1 MKRITLLFCAF
12 FLFLSTSHYSQNFG
26 TFASA
31 VWLTDCN
38 TSNFFNTTG
47 EGPSLIGPPQNV
59 FTDTNFG
66 VFIQNSGTFILRGGE
81 VKTFKTSNGNAC
93 SVRMN
98 YRIYL
103 ESDTPGGFNT
113 IDFPFFNDCNTAIS
127 EFPSGGPCGEGDQKW
142 QRVIAD
148 GTTTPFSPVNL
159 TTFAPGNYVLEVFY
173 DVTGDFDS
181 PSQCD
186 DTVFVSNNGNN
197 FKAYF
202 SIRAN
207 PNFIAFNPT
216 TCSGTEG
223 TITIENLNPNSSYSL
238 TYNDDGSSVG
248 PISIIA
254 DNNGQFVITGLN
266 AGSYSNFNF
275 VINNCS
281 TTINTTISL
290 NDPTVNPPT
299 SGGNQSVCE
308 DSPIQTLT
316 AQATTNDGSIIVW
329 YDAPVDG
336 TIVTDPTLSSVGTI
350 VYYAEAQNTTSNCI
364 SSTRTPVSLTI
375 NPAPLAPTGDAVQ
388 LICNDATVIFT
399 LADLIVNGVNLQ
411 WYADQDATIPL
422 ATSTPIVNN
431 TTYYVTQTVNGCESN
446 SALAVLALLNNQI
459 VPEITVVQPTCA
471 TPTGSIEITNPI
483 STGNVYPDLIISEI
497 TDESLGSLTY
507 IELFNGTGNMIDL
520 ANYRIK
526 VYNNGGPNPSCNLL
540 LSGLIPHNT
549 VKVVSIGSNG
559 NQGGVVPDLVFA
571 SCGGVNIDDNIR
583 LTSASDVLIDL
594 WGRTDGIAFTPNNEP
609 GYTYRRLPTAIAPST
624 TWNPADWE
632 AFDPQDYT
640 NIGQFINVSSGS
652 FDYSIDNGS
661 TFQTNPLFGNL
672 TPGTYTVLVRDV
684 QTGCVSQAVIVVLA
698 NPNEN
703 NVPVFTFGNTLTI
716 CSGDNV
722 PVLPT
727 VDNNGVNG
735 TWNPTTIDNT
745 QSNTY
750 IFTPNDTQCYSTFTL
765 TVSVSTST
773 VPVFNFGNAIT
784 ICNGEA
790 VPSLPI
796 IDNNGITGNWN
807 PTSIDNTISGTYTF
821 IPDNNPCASEYTL
834 NVTVN
839 DVITPV
845 FNFNN
850 SISICTSV
858 QAPLLPNTD
867 NNGITGSWN
876 PSQIDD
882 TDGGIYTFT
891 PDAGQCAANFI
902 LTVNI
907 INFATP
913 VFDFGNT
920 LTICEGDTVPVLPDV
935 DNNGVNGFWSPAAI
949 DNTTNG
955 TYTFIVNNSECAVN
969 FTLTVSVNPQVAP
982 IFNFGNTLTICNG
995 DAVPTLPSV
1004 DNNSI
1009 AGTWN
1014 VSTINNTQSGTY
1026 IFSPNPNQCASSFTL
1041 TVNVNQNVVPTFSF
1055 GNSLTI
1061 CAGDAVPV
1069 LPNLSNNSISGNWN
1083 NTTVSNTN
1091 SAVYIFTPN
1100 EGQCSSVFQFTV
1112 TVNQPV
1118 IPTFNL
1124 VENVCYNSPS
1134 VLLPTLSDNGITGT
1148 WNPASVNTLQTTQYL
1163 FTPSSGCATTTLVT
1177 ISVLPEIEI
1186 DVTTDCENNVFMI
1199 GAQLANNSDLIVTN
1213 YEWLNQNGQ
1222 TVGLNAPTFNVTE
1235 YVRSTSETETFPIQ
1249 FSIRITTADGCF
1261 VEQPI
1266 TINNIFCGIQKGI
1279 SPNGDGANDYFD
1291 LELLD
1296 VEKLSIFNRYGLEVY
1311 QKNNYKT
1318 EWIGQTNDGK
1328 ELPTGTYYYVIHFR
1342 NSEAK
1347 TGWIYIN
1354 REN

>member
-159 TTFAPGNYVLEVFY
+159 TTFVPGNYVLEVFY

-197 FKAYF
+197 FKAFF

-207 PNFIAFNPT
+207 PNFIPSNPT

-248 PISIIA
+248 PTSIIA

-299 SGGNQSVCE
+299 SGGDQSVCE

-316 AQATTNDGSIIVW
+316 AQATTNDGSIIIW

-336 TIVTDPTLSSVGTI
+336 TIVSDPTLSSVGTI

-375 NPAPLAPTGDAVQ
+375 NPAPLAPTGDTVQ

-411 WYADQDATIPL
+411 WYADQATTIPL
-422 ATSTPIVNN
+422 AISTPIVNN

-446 SALAVLALLNNQI
+446 SALAVLALLNDQI
-459 VPEITVVQPTCA
+459 VPEVTVVQPTCA

-483 STGNVYPDLIISEI
+483 STGNVYADLIISEI

-507 IELFNGTGNMIDL
+507 IELFNGTGNTVDL
-520 ANYRIK
+520 SNYRIK
-526 VYNNGGPNPSCNLL
+526 VYNNGGTNPSCNLL

-571 SCGGVNIDDNIR
+571 GCGGVNIDDNIR
-583 LTSASDVLIDL
+583 LTSASDVEIDI
-594 WGRTDGIAFTPNNEP
+594 WERTDGEAFTPNNES
-609 GYTYRRLPTAIAPST
+609 GYTYRRLPTAVAPST
-624 TWNPADWE
+624 SWNPADWE
-632 AFDPQDYT
+632 ALDPQDYT

-652 FDYSIDNGS
+652 FEYSIDNGT
-661 TFQTNPLFGNL
+661 TFVTNPLFENL
-672 TPGTYTVLVRDV
+672 TPGTYTVIVRDT
-684 QTGCVSQAVIVVLA
+684 QTGCISQTVIVVLA
-698 NPNEN
+698 NPSGNE
-703 NVPVFTFGNTLTI
+703 VPVFNFGNTLII
-716 CSGDNV
+716 CSGDDA

-735 TWNPTTIDNT
+735 TWNPNTIDNT

-750 IFTPNDTQCYSTFTL
+750 IFTPNDTQCFSTFTL

-773 VPVFNFGNAIT
+773 VPVFNFGN
-784 ICNGEA
+784 
-790 VPSLPI
+790 
-796 IDNNGITGNWN
+796 
-807 PTSIDNTISGTYTF
+807 
-821 IPDNNPCASEYTL
+821 
-834 NVTVN
+834 
-839 DVITPV
+839 
-845 FNFNN
+845 
-850 SISICTSV
+850 
-858 QAPLLPNTD
+858 
-867 NNGITGSWN
+867 
-876 PSQIDD
+876 
-882 TDGGIYTFT
+882 
-891 PDAGQCAANFI
+891 
-902 LTVNI
+902 
-907 INFATP
+907 
-913 VFDFGNT
+913 
-920 LTICEGDTVPVLPDV
+920 
-935 DNNGVNGFWSPAAI
+935 
-949 DNTTNG
+949 
-955 TYTFIVNNSECAVN
+955 
-969 FTLTVSVNPQVAP
+969 
-982 IFNFGNTLTICNG
+982 TLTICNG
-995 DAVPTLPSV
+995 DAVPTLPLV

-1009 AGTWN
+1009 SGTWN

-1041 TVNVNQNVVPTFSF
+1041 TVNVNQNVVPIFSF
-1055 GNSLTI
+1055 GNTLTI

-1069 LPNLSNNSISGNWN
+1069 LPNLSNNSISGSWN
-1083 NTTVSNTN
+1083 NSTVSNTN
-1091 SAVYIFTPN
+1091 SAVYTFTPN
-1100 EGQCSSVFQFTV
+1100 AGQCSSVFQFTV

-1124 VENVCYNSPS
+1124 AENVCYNSPS
-1134 VLLPTLSDNGITGT
+1134 SLLPTFSDNGITGT

-1177 ISVLPEIEI
+1177 ISVLPQIAI
-1186 DVTTDCENNVFMI
+1186 DVNTDCENNVFTI

-1213 YEWLNQNGQ
+1213 YEWFNQNGQ

-1318 EWIGQTNDGK
+1318 EWIGRSNDGK

>member
-38 TSNFFNTTG
+38 ISNFFNTTG

-81 VKTFKTSNGNAC
+81 VKTFKNSNGNAC

-103 ESDTPGGFNT
+103 ESDIPGGFNT

-197 FKAYF
+197 FKAFF

-207 PNFIAFNPT
+207 PNFIPSNPT

-248 PISIIA
+248 PTSIIA

-299 SGGNQSVCE
+299 SGGDQSVCE

-316 AQATTNDGSIIVW
+316 AQATTNDGSIIIW

-336 TIVTDPTLSSVGTI
+336 TIVSDPTLSSVGTI

-375 NPAPLAPTGDAVQ
+375 NPAPLAPTGDTVQ

-411 WYADQDATIPL
+411 WYADQATTIPL

-446 SALAVLALLNNQI
+446 SALAVLALLNDQI
-459 VPEITVVQPTCA
+459 VPEVTVVQPTCA

-483 STGNVYPDLIISEI
+483 STGNVYADLVFSEI

-507 IELFNGTGNMIDL
+507 IELFNGTGNTVDL
-520 ANYRIK
+520 SNYRIK
-526 VYNNGGPNPSCNLL
+526 VYNNGGTNPSCNLL

-549 VKVVSIGSNG
+549 IKIVSIGSNG

-571 SCGGVNIDDNIR
+571 GCGGVNIDDNIR
-583 LTSASDVLIDL
+583 LTSASDVEIDI
-594 WGRTDGIAFTPNNEP
+594 WGRTDGEAFTPNNES
-609 GYTYRRLPTAIAPST
+609 GYTYRRLPTAVAPST
-624 TWNPADWE
+624 SWNPADWE
-632 AFDPQDYT
+632 ALDPQDYT

-652 FDYSIDNGS
+652 FEYSIDNGT
-661 TFQTNPLFGNL
+661 TFVTNPLFENL
-672 TPGTYTVLVRDV
+672 TPGTYTVIVRDT
-684 QTGCVSQAVIVVLA
+684 QTGCISQTVIVVLA
-698 NPNEN
+698 NPSGNE
-703 NVPVFTFGNTLTI
+703 VPVFNFGNTLII
-716 CSGDNV
+716 CSGDDA

-735 TWNPTTIDNT
+735 TWNPNTIDNT

-750 IFTPNDTQCYSTFTL
+750 IFTPNDTQCFSTFTL

-773 VPVFNFGNAIT
+773 VPVFNFGN
-784 ICNGEA
+784 
-790 VPSLPI
+790 
-796 IDNNGITGNWN
+796 
-807 PTSIDNTISGTYTF
+807 
-821 IPDNNPCASEYTL
+821 
-834 NVTVN
+834 
-839 DVITPV
+839 
-845 FNFNN
+845 
-850 SISICTSV
+850 
-858 QAPLLPNTD
+858 
-867 NNGITGSWN
+867 
-876 PSQIDD
+876 
-882 TDGGIYTFT
+882 
-891 PDAGQCAANFI
+891 
-902 LTVNI
+902 
-907 INFATP
+907 
-913 VFDFGNT
+913 
-920 LTICEGDTVPVLPDV
+920 
-935 DNNGVNGFWSPAAI
+935 
-949 DNTTNG
+949 
-955 TYTFIVNNSECAVN
+955 
-969 FTLTVSVNPQVAP
+969 
-982 IFNFGNTLTICNG
+982 TLTICNG
-995 DAVPTLPSV
+995 DAVPTLPLV

-1009 AGTWN
+1009 SGTWN

-1026 IFSPNPNQCASSFTL
+1026 VFSPNPNQCASSFTL
-1041 TVNVNQNVVPTFSF
+1041 TVNVNQNVVPIFSF
-1055 GNSLTI
+1055 GNTLTI

-1069 LPNLSNNSISGNWN
+1069 LPNLSNNSISGSWN
-1083 NTTVSNTN
+1083 NSTVSNTN
-1091 SAVYIFTPN
+1091 SSVYTFTPN
-1100 EGQCSSVFQFTV
+1100 AGQCSSVFQFTV

-1124 VENVCYNSPS
+1124 AENVCYNSPS
-1134 VLLPTLSDNGITGT
+1134 SLLPTFSDNGITGT

-1177 ISVLPEIEI
+1177 ISVLPEIAI
-1186 DVTTDCENNVFMI
+1186 DVNTDCENNVFTI

-1213 YEWLNQNGQ
+1213 YEWFNQNGQ

-1318 EWIGQTNDGK
+1318 EWIGRSNDGK

>member
-159 TTFAPGNYVLEVFY
+159 TTFVPGNYVLEVFY

-197 FKAYF
+197 FKAFF

-207 PNFIAFNPT
+207 PNFIPSNPT

-248 PISIIA
+248 PTSIIA

-299 SGGNQSVCE
+299 SGGDQSVCE

-316 AQATTNDGSIIVW
+316 AQATTNDGSIIIW

-336 TIVTDPTLSSVGTI
+336 TIVSDPTLSSVGTI

-375 NPAPLAPTGDAVQ
+375 NPAPLAPTGDTVQ

-411 WYADQDATIPL
+411 WYADQATTIPL
-422 ATSTPIVNN
+422 AISTPIVNN

-446 SALAVLALLNNQI
+446 SALAVLALLNDQI
-459 VPEITVVQPTCA
+459 VPEVTVVQPTCA

-483 STGNVYPDLIISEI
+483 STGNVYADLIISEI
-497 TDESLGSLTY
+497 TVESLGSLTY
-507 IELFNGTGNMIDL
+507 IELFNGTGNTVDL
-520 ANYRIK
+520 SNYRIK
-526 VYNNGGPNPSCNLL
+526 VYNNGGTNPSCNLL

-571 SCGGVNIDDNIR
+571 GCSGVNIDDNIR
-583 LTSASDVLIDL
+583 LTSASDVEIDI
-594 WGRTDGIAFTPNNEP
+594 WGRTDGEAFTPNNES
-609 GYTYRRLPTAIAPST
+609 GYTYRRLPTAVAPST
-624 TWNPADWE
+624 SWNPADWE
-632 AFDPQDYT
+632 ALDPQDYT

-652 FDYSIDNGS
+652 FEYSIDNGT
-661 TFQTNPLFGNL
+661 TFVTNPLFENL
-672 TPGTYTVLVRDV
+672 TPGTYTVIVRDT
-684 QTGCVSQAVIVVLA
+684 QTGCISQTVIVVLA
-698 NPNEN
+698 NPSGNE
-703 NVPVFTFGNTLTI
+703 VPVFNFGNTLII
-716 CSGDNV
+716 CSGDDA

-727 VDNNGVNG
+727 VDNNGVN
-735 TWNPTTIDNT
+735 
-745 QSNTY
+745 
-750 IFTPNDTQCYSTFTL
+750 
-765 TVSVSTST
+765 
-773 VPVFNFGNAIT
+773 
-784 ICNGEA
+784 
-790 VPSLPI
+790 
-796 IDNNGITGNWN
+796 
-807 PTSIDNTISGTYTF
+807 
-821 IPDNNPCASEYTL
+821 
-834 NVTVN
+834 
-839 DVITPV
+839 
-845 FNFNN
+845 
-850 SISICTSV
+850 
-858 QAPLLPNTD
+858 
-867 NNGITGSWN
+867 
-876 PSQIDD
+876 
-882 TDGGIYTFT
+882 
-891 PDAGQCAANFI
+891 
-902 LTVNI
+902 
-907 INFATP
+907 
-913 VFDFGNT
+913 
-920 LTICEGDTVPVLPDV
+920 
-935 DNNGVNGFWSPAAI
+935 
-949 DNTTNG
+949 
-955 TYTFIVNNSECAVN
+955 
-969 FTLTVSVNPQVAP
+969 
-982 IFNFGNTLTICNG
+982 
-995 DAVPTLPSV
+995 
-1004 DNNSI
+1004 
-1009 AGTWN
+1009 GTWN

-1041 TVNVNQNVVPTFSF
+1041 TVNVNQNVVPIFSF
-1055 GNSLTI
+1055 GNTLTI

-1069 LPNLSNNSISGNWN
+1069 LPNLSNNSISGSWN
-1083 NTTVSNTN
+1083 NSTVSNTN
-1091 SAVYIFTPN
+1091 SAVYTFTPN
-1100 EGQCSSVFQFTV
+1100 AGQCSSVFQFTV

-1124 VENVCYNSPS
+1124 AENVCYNSPS
-1134 VLLPTLSDNGITGT
+1134 SLLPTFSDNGITGT

-1177 ISVLPEIEI
+1177 ISVLPQIAI
-1186 DVTTDCENNVFMI
+1186 DVNTDCENNVFTI

-1213 YEWLNQNGQ
+1213 YEWFNQNGQ

-1235 YVRSTSETETFPIQ
+1235 YVRSTSETETFPVQ

-1296 VEKLSIFNRYGLEVY
+1296 VEKLSILNRYGLEVY

-1318 EWIGQTNDGK
+1318 EWIGQSNDGK
-1328 ELPTGTYYYVIHFR
+1328 ELPTGTYYFVIHFR

>member
-81 VKTFKTSNGNAC
+81 VKTFKNSNGNAC

-103 ESDTPGGFNT
+103 ESDIPGGFNT

-197 FKAYF
+197 FKAFF

-207 PNFIAFNPT
+207 PNFIPSNPT

-248 PISIIA
+248 PTSIIA

-299 SGGNQSVCE
+299 SGGDQSVCE

-316 AQATTNDGSIIVW
+316 AQATTNDGSIIIW

-336 TIVTDPTLSSVGTI
+336 TIVSDPTLSSVGTI

-375 NPAPLAPTGDAVQ
+375 NPAPLAPTGDTVQ

-411 WYADQDATIPL
+411 WYADQATTIPL

-446 SALAVLALLNNQI
+446 SALAVLALLNDQI
-459 VPEITVVQPTCA
+459 VPEVTVVQPTCA

-483 STGNVYPDLIISEI
+483 STGNVYADLVISEI

-507 IELFNGTGNMIDL
+507 IELFNGTGNTVDL
-520 ANYRIK
+520 SNYRIK
-526 VYNNGGPNPSCNLL
+526 VYNNGGTNPSCNLL

-549 VKVVSIGSNG
+549 VKIVSIGSNG

-571 SCGGVNIDDNIR
+571 GCGGVNIDDNIR
-583 LTSASDVLIDL
+583 LTSASDVEIDI
-594 WGRTDGIAFTPNNEP
+594 WGRTDGEAFTPNNES
-609 GYTYRRLPTAIAPST
+609 GYTYRRLPTAVAPST
-624 TWNPADWE
+624 SWNPADWE
-632 AFDPQDYT
+632 ALDPQDYT

-652 FDYSIDNGS
+652 FEYSIDNGT
-661 TFQTNPLFGNL
+661 TFVTNPLFENL
-672 TPGTYTVLVRDV
+672 TPGTYTVIVRDT
-684 QTGCVSQAVIVVLA
+684 QTGCISQTVIVVLA
-698 NPNEN
+698 NPSGNE
-703 NVPVFTFGNTLTI
+703 VPVFNFGNTLII
-716 CSGDNV
+716 CSGDDA

-735 TWNPTTIDNT
+735 TWNPNTIDNT

-750 IFTPNDTQCYSTFTL
+750 IFTPNDTQCFSTFTL

-773 VPVFNFGNAIT
+773 VPVFNFGN
-784 ICNGEA
+784 
-790 VPSLPI
+790 
-796 IDNNGITGNWN
+796 
-807 PTSIDNTISGTYTF
+807 
-821 IPDNNPCASEYTL
+821 
-834 NVTVN
+834 
-839 DVITPV
+839 
-845 FNFNN
+845 
-850 SISICTSV
+850 
-858 QAPLLPNTD
+858 
-867 NNGITGSWN
+867 
-876 PSQIDD
+876 
-882 TDGGIYTFT
+882 
-891 PDAGQCAANFI
+891 
-902 LTVNI
+902 
-907 INFATP
+907 
-913 VFDFGNT
+913 
-920 LTICEGDTVPVLPDV
+920 
-935 DNNGVNGFWSPAAI
+935 
-949 DNTTNG
+949 
-955 TYTFIVNNSECAVN
+955 
-969 FTLTVSVNPQVAP
+969 
-982 IFNFGNTLTICNG
+982 TLTICNG
-995 DAVPTLPSV
+995 DAVPTLPLV

-1009 AGTWN
+1009 SGTWN

-1041 TVNVNQNVVPTFSF
+1041 TVNVNQNVVPIFSF
-1055 GNSLTI
+1055 GNTLTI

-1069 LPNLSNNSISGNWN
+1069 LPNLSNNSISGSWN
-1083 NTTVSNTN
+1083 NSTVSNTN
-1091 SAVYIFTPN
+1091 SSVYTFTPN
-1100 EGQCSSVFQFTV
+1100 AGQCSSVFQFTV

-1124 VENVCYNSPS
+1124 AENVCYNSPS
-1134 VLLPTLSDNGITGT
+1134 SLLPTFSDNGITGT

-1177 ISVLPEIEI
+1177 ISVLPEIAI
-1186 DVTTDCENNVFMI
+1186 DVNTDCENNVFTI

-1213 YEWLNQNGQ
+1213 YEWFNQNGQ

-1318 EWIGQTNDGK
+1318 EWIGRSNDGK